1 MRNHLRF
8 QPASDNLTTRLVLML
23 FTCSVLAS
31 ASLLAPTSWG
41 QTQTSAPRRAIIE
54 TRGAL
59 FALSVA
65 DLDAS
70 SRWYAE
76 KLGLD
81 VIFSIPETNGVAV
94 TVLEG
99 GGLTVEL
106 IHNAGATPDPCG
118 ATDPTLCHGL
128 FKVGVLVTDL
138 VKTLEKL
145 AARGVPVA
153 FGPFPEQPNQ
163 PANAI
168 IRDNAGNLI
177 QLFEK

>member
-1 MRNHLRF
+1 MR
-8 QPASDNLTTRLVLML
+8 RLVLIL
-23 FTCSVLAS
+23 FTCSVLVS
-31 ASLLAPTSWG
+31 ASLLAQTTWG
-41 QTQTSAPRRAIIE
+41 QTQTPVPKQAIVD
-54 TRGAL
+54 TRGMF

-70 SRWYAE
+70 SRWYSE
-76 KLGLD
+76 KLGLE
-81 VIFSIPETNGVAV
+81 VIFSVPETNGFAV
-94 TVLEG
+94 MVLEG

-106 IHNAGATPDPCG
+106 VHRDNAVPDPCG

-128 FKVGVLVTDL
+128 FKMGLLVTDL
-138 VKTLEKL
+138 DRTLEKL

-163 PANAI
+163 RANAI

>member
-1 MRNHLRF
+1 MRNYLRF
-8 QPASDNLTTRLVLML
+8 QPASDSLMTKPVLML
-23 FTCSVLAS
+23 FTCSVLVS
-31 ASLLAPTSWG
+31 ASLLAQTTWG
-41 QTQTSAPRRAIIE
+41 QTQTPVSKRTLLD
-54 TRGAL
+54 TRGAF

-70 SRWYAE
+70 SRWYTE
-76 KLGLD
+76 KLGLE
-81 VIFSIPETNGVAV
+81 VLFSTPDTNGFAV
-94 TVLEG
+94 MVLEG

-106 IHNAGATPDPCG
+106 VHRDDAVPDPCG
-118 ATDPTLCHGL
+118 ATDPSRCHGL

-138 VKTLEKL
+138 DKTLEKL

-163 PANAI
+163 RANAI